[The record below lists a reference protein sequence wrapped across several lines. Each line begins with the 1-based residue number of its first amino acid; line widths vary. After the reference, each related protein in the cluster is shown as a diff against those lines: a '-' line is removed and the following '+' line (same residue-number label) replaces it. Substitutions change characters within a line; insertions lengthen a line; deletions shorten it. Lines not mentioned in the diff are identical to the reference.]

1 VLFNDFKS
9 VFFVLSV
16 LFQNIA
22 EPNLSTYL
30 TMKNVLRIILL
41 LALIFIGSKVLFSDF
56 SLEKPENKTLAVV
69 KK

>member
-1 VLFNDFKS
+1 MLFNDFKS

-22 EPNLSTYL
+22 EPILSTYL